1 MATPPYLQP
10 FVLPVAEAQRQ
21 REGNLDVYWP
31 DAAHGELTPAVLFVH
46 GGPVPADLRPSPR
59 DWPVYVG
66 YGSLAASQGVVGV
79 TFDHRLHSVA
89 SYPAAADD
97 VGSAVDRARALPGVD
112 PDRVAL
118 WFFSGGGPLTAD
130 WLAEPPAWL
139 RCLAVTYPVLAPL
152 PGRDPGVRF
161 HPVEAVRTAGT
172 LPILLTRVG
181 RERPGIAATVDA
193 FTTQAR
199 LYGARLTVIDVPEG
213 QHGFDTVD
221 HNESSRSA
229 VHQAMTWVVTT
240 LRS

>member
-1 MATPPYLQP
+1 MAAPPYLQP

-31 DAAHGELTPAVLFVH
+31 DASKAGLTPAVIFIH
-46 GGPVPADLRPSPR
+46 GGPIAADLRRSPR

-66 YGSLAASQGVVGV
+66 YGSLAASHGVVGV

-89 SYPAAADD
+89 GYPAAADD
-97 VGSAVDRARALPGVD
+97 VGSAVERARALPGVD

-130 WLAEPPAWL
+130 WLSAPPAWL
-139 RCLAVTYPVLAPL
+139 RCLAATYPVLAPL
-152 PGRDPGVRF
+152 PGRDPGARF
-161 HPVEAVRTAGT
+161 HPVEAVRTAGA

-181 RERPGIAATVDA
+181 RERPEIAATVEA
-193 FTTQAR
+193 FTAQAALHR
-199 LYGARLTVIDVPEG
+199 ARLTVIDIPEG
-213 QHGFDTVD
+213 QHGFDTLD

-229 VHQAMTWVVTT
+229 VLQAMTWVITALQT
-240 LRS
+240 